1 METRVEVTNLT
12 KKDIL
17 IILRE
22 AIINHIWEFDVEL
35 EEIPE
40 LLLEN
45 KEPLKIRKVSRKNV
59 YFLLSLHNFIKGIE
73 YFINNGGSRNIYNY
87 DLQDSDAIIQYALF
101 GGVLMY

>member
-1 METRVEVTNLT
+1 MELRTKVTKLT

-22 AIINHIWEFDVEL
+22 AIINHVWEFDVEL
-35 EEIPE
+35 EEIPK

-45 KEPLKIRKVSRKNV
+45 EKPIMIRKVSRNI
-59 YFLLSLHNFIKGIE
+59 YYRLSLYNFIKGIE

>member
-1 METRVEVTNLT
+1 MELKTEISNLT

-22 AIINHIWEFDVEL
+22 AIINHVWEFEVEL

-40 LLLEN
+40 LLLKNE
-45 KEPLKIRKVSRKNV
+45 EPLKIRKCSRNV
-59 YFLLSLHNFIKGIE
+59 YFKLSLNNFIKGIE

>member
-1 METRVEVTNLT
+1 MELRTEITKLT

-22 AIINHIWEFDVEL
+22 AIINHVWDFDVEL
-35 EEIPE
+35 EEIPK

-45 KEPLKIRKVSRKNV
+45 KKPLMVRKVSRNI
-59 YFLLSLHNFIKGIE
+59 YYRLSLGNFIKGIE
-73 YFINNGGSRNIYNY
+73 MHINSGGSRNIYNY

-101 GGVLMY
+101 GTIMY

>member
-1 METRVEVTNLT
+1 MKTPKEQIIEYVE
-12 KKDIL
+12 KRYQKEKDK
-17 IILRE
+17 
-22 AIINHIWEFDVEL
+22 WEFDIEL

-40 LLLEN
+40 LLKNE
-45 KEPLKIRKVSRKNV
+45 EPLKIRKCSRNV
-59 YFLLSLHNFIKGIE
+59 YFQLSLNNFIKDIE